1 MQNILHLMDIQT
13 WQARRPLPGAKQTTQ
28 YFGYE
33 LIDIDDEQIPLGRF
47 LVAAGLDLSDETCR
61 LIDAMIFAINCTKI
75 ELGMGEFKKFS
86 NSDLPLLIFGSKQGN
101 RPATHSTKQILSNPI
116 VKREIWVELQK
127 FLKTS

>member
-13 WQARRPLPGAKQTTQ
+13 WQVRRPLPGAKQVTQ
-28 YFGYE
+28 YLGYE
-33 LIDIDDEQIPLGRF
+33 LIDDEQIPLGRF
-47 LVAAGLDLSDETCR
+47 LVAVELDLSDETCR

-101 RPATHSTKQILSNPI
+101 RPATHSVKQILNNPI